1 MQNRAARILT
11 AILILIPLYSSGQK
25 SVNSPLAR
33 FNLGILEPAGSFRSL
48 GMGGTGTAIRDNLNI
63 YYLNPASYSSI
74 DTNSF
79 IFDFGIDYSVNIVTD
94 GTNSDL
100 SEDLNFDHFMMGFP
114 ISKRWGVALGLVP
127 VSNGYYKIAE
137 YMKEGDPGYDEVV
150 GEYDSYHG
158 GSGGFTNFFL
168 GTGLNITKNFSA
180 GVNMSFLF
188 GSLRRFNE
196 FDFADYVYTFQTN
209 ITEKLQM
216 TGLGFDAGLQYTT
229 SFKNDYFLNIGAS
242 FSSGK
247 NCKSNYESIGTRY
260 NIYSV
265 SDTLA
270 GFPVY
275 DSTKAHLPGTIRA
288 GVAFGKKNKYIASV
302 EYVFSKWGDAEF
314 QGSAGN
320 LTNTHTLLFGAEYTP
335 DRMSNYS
342 FLKRID
348 YRAGA
353 HIGNNYLIIN
363 ENEVNEYGVSIGVGI
378 PMKRRYASPAAF
390 YSKFNFF
397 ADYTRKSLS
406 GAPFT
411 HKENYFTAGLSIN
424 MYDNWF
430 FKRKYD

>member
-63 YYLNPASYSSI
+63 YYLNPASYSSL

-79 IFDFGIDYSVNIVTD
+79 VFDFGIDYSVNIVTD

-114 ISKRWGVALGLVP
+114 ISKKWGVALGLVP

-137 YMKEGDPGYDEVV
+137 YMYEGDPGYDETV
-150 GEYDSYHG
+150 GEYVSYHG

-180 GVNMSFLF
+180 GVNMSILF
-188 GSLRRFNE
+188 GSLRRYNE
-196 FDFADYVYTFQTN
+196 YVFSDYYYTFQTN
-209 ITEKLQM
+209 TTEQLKM
-216 TGLGFDAGLQYTT
+216 TGIGFDAGLQYTA
-229 SFKNDYFLNIGAS
+229 SLKNDYFINIGAS
-242 FSSGK
+242 FNSGK
-247 NCKSNYESIGTRY
+247 NCGSTFESLTSRY
-260 NIYSV
+260 NLYST
-265 SDTLA
+265 SDTIFYSLN
-270 GFPVY
+270 
-275 DSTKAHLPGTIRA
+275 DSAKASLPGTIRA
-288 GVAFGKKNKYIASV
+288 GVAFGKKNKFIASV
-302 EYVFSKWGDAEF
+302 DYVFSKWADAEF
-314 QGSAGN
+314 QGSAGY
-320 LTNTHTLLFGAEYTP
+320 LTNTQTLLLGAEYTP

-342 FLKRID
+342 FMKRID

-353 HIGNNYLIIN
+353 HIGNNYLLLN
-363 ENEVNEYGVSIGVGI
+363 DNEVNEYGVSIGAGI
-378 PMKRRYASPAAF
+378 PMKRRYSSPAAF

-397 ADYTRKSLS
+397 IDYTSKSLS

-411 HKENYFTAGLSIN
+411 HKENYYTIGLSLN